1 VEEAALAVL
10 SMVTDELFKRDS
22 QFKLGSWA
30 SDEKIIHF
38 NKKKRV
44 KYLKNRPL

>member
-1 VEEAALAVL
+1 MITAVTSFATPEAV
-10 SMVTDELFKRDS
+10 S
-22 QFKLGSWA
+22 SWA
-30 SDEKIIHF
+30 SDEKLIHF